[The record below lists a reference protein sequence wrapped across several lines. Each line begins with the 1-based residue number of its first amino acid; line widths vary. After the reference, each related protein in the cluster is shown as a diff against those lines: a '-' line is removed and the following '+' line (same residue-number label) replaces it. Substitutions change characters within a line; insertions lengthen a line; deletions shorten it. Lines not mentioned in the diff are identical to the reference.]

1 MNGMSTLDR
10 LHALLRLSEQ
20 IGQARTPGE
29 MYEAALD
36 CVEGALQISRASI
49 LMFDDDG
56 VMRFKA
62 WRGIS
67 DAYRAAVEGHTP
79 WTRGQRVDAPLV
91 VEDARVDASSAPYR
105 ETFAREGIVGLV
117 FVPLRVDGGVIG
129 KFMLYHAQPAQPDAD
144 QVRQMLAVAD
154 QIALAVTRRRSEDQ
168 LRAANGLLGSLLE
181 NLREGVI
188 FTDAERRLRFIN
200 DAARR
205 LLQLLEDGRLIGRP
219 AAELRESIS
228 HAFESREEL
237 LAQIEELVAARAP
250 VEDLEFRLRDG
261 RVFMIGYA
269 PVFSEGRFEGHLWQL
284 EDLTMR
290 RRLETQLLQAQRL
303 ESVGRLAGGIA
314 HDFNNLL
321 TAIQGYVELVR
332 FDMPPDSP
340 ASRHLREALVASQ
353 QASTLTR
360 RLLTFARRQP
370 AHPRTID
377 LCGLLAR
384 MEPMLRQLVRED
396 IDLVLRRC
404 DCRCWVR
411 ADEGQIEQV
420 FVNLV
425 LNARDAMPNG
435 GRLSISTA
443 PDGPDVR
450 LEVADTGVGMDEAT
464 LARVF
469 EPFFTTKELGGG
481 TGLGLSTVHGIVEQC
496 GGRID
501 VRSRPGEGSTFRVRF
516 PMVAAPASASE
527 SAAPEAEPERGCGRV
542 LLVEDDVRVRE
553 LTREMLER
561 LGYTVL
567 AADGPEQALALAAG
581 PAGGIGEIDVILSDI
596 VMPGMDGRALTEQLQ
611 RSHPRA
617 RVVLMSGYAPPA
629 RMERETVRFL
639 AKPFRTEALARVL
652 AEARGARPLGAA

>member
-1 MNGMSTLDR
+1 MNGMTTLDR

-20 IGQARTPGE
+20 IGQARTPAE

-36 CVEGALQISRASI
+36 CVEGALHVTRASI
-49 LMFDDDG
+49 LMFDDDD

-67 DAYRAAVEGHTP
+67 DDYRAAVEGHTP
-79 WTRGQRVDAPLV
+79 WTRGQSVDAPLV
-91 VEDARVDASSAPYR
+91 IEDARTDPSSEPYR
-105 ETFAREGIVGLV
+105 DTFAREGIVGLV

-129 KFMLYHAQPAQPDAD
+129 KFMLYHAQPTQPDAG
-144 QVRQMLAVAD
+144 QMRQMLAVAD

-168 LRAANGLLGSLLE
+168 LRAAHGLLASLLE

-188 FTDAERRLRFIN
+188 FTDPDRRLRFVN

-205 LLQLLEDGRLIGRP
+205 LLALPEDGRLIGRST
-219 AAELRESIS
+219 AELREAIAQ
-228 HAFESREEL
+228 HFENRDEM
-237 LAQIEELVAARAP
+237 LAQIEELVAARTP
-250 VEDLEFRLRDG
+250 VEGLEFRLRDG

-269 PVFSEGRFEGHLWQL
+269 PVLSMGRFEGHLWQI
-284 EDLTMR
+284 EDQTLR
-290 RRLETQLLQAQRL
+290 RRLETQLVQAQRL

-332 FDMPPDSP
+332 FDLPPDSA

-360 RLLTFARRQP
+360 RLLTFAKRQP

-377 LCGLLAR
+377 LCGLLER
-384 MEPMLRQLVRED
+384 MEPILRQLVRED
-396 IDLVLRRC
+396 ISLELVRC
-404 DCRCWVR
+404 GCHCWVR

-425 LNARDAMPNG
+425 LNARDAMPAG
-435 GRLSISTA
+435 GRLRIGTA
-443 PDGPDVR
+443 QAGADVR

-464 LARVF
+464 RERVF

-496 GGRID
+496 GGRIE
-501 VRSRPGEGSTFRVRF
+501 VQSRPGEGSTFVVSF
-516 PMVAAPASASE
+516 PLVPAPEAAGDTAT
-527 SAAPEAEPERGCGRV
+527 PEAEPQRGSGRV
-542 LLVEDDVRVRE
+542 LLVEDDARVRE

-567 AADGPEQALALAAG
+567 AADGPEQALALAASHQG
-581 PAGGIGEIDVILSDI
+581 SLEVILSDI
-596 VMPGMDGRALTEQLQ
+596 VMPGMDGRALTELLQ
-611 RSHPRA
+611 RSHPHA

-629 RMERETVRFL
+629 RAERESMRFL

-652 AEARGARPLGAA
+652 AEARAAGPVVTGR